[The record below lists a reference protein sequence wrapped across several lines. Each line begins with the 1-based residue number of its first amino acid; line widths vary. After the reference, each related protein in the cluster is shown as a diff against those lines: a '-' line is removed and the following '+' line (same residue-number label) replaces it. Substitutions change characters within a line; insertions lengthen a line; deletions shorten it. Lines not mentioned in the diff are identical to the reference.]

1 MFPNI
6 LNNYNHCQEAMTK
19 QFYFTVLTIII
30 LSLSACGPTQTVT
43 TTRPDNTA
51 DMIAV
56 AAEQSGDYIAAAGHY
71 LSLAKN
77 AKKQHQAHYYLRAAL
92 AFWQADDIDQAST
105 SLSKVN
111 RDSLSPVEQLDAGLL
126 EAEIALTMYQA
137 EQALNALD
145 AFNPRDIASPQNRQ
159 LLELRIQA
167 YALTENWL
175 EKANS
180 HIALAP
186 LLTEAE
192 KADNQKLLWQ
202 TLMSMTSQSLDLFNP
217 GMPPAVDSG
226 WFALAYAV
234 KTYISNPDTLIVAIE
249 DWQRNYPRHPADPSL
264 YEQTLNAGTRLPQQL
279 NHIAILLPETGP
291 YKSAAYAIKQG
302 ILAAHFDANSRTQ
315 LHFYDV
321 TTDQNSGASNVWQQ
335 YQQAVAQEA
344 SLVIGPLDK
353 KSVQILADADKLSI
367 PVLALNRL
375 SEQEQA
381 QKDNLFQFG
390 LAPED
395 DAIAAANYAAQ
406 QFQRAV
412 VISPEN
418 NWGNRIANAFNDQ
431 WLKNGGILLSHRTYD
446 AKQHD
451 FSEAIR
457 PLLGLETSTQRY
469 QSLKQTLASKLEFEP
484 RRRQDIDFVFLVA
497 KPLKAR
503 QLIPQL
509 KFHRSGRLPVIAT
522 SQAYSGK
529 ENSQQDIDLNGLF
542 INDIPWMF
550 GDIAM
555 EDPVYVSLKT
565 HPPENFERYLRLYAL
580 GADAYQLIPQLNS
593 LSRSADLSFD
603 GATGTL
609 SISPSG
615 QIHRETRWGQFHK
628 GLLQALP
635 SIVEQ

>member
-1 MFPNI
+1 
-6 LNNYNHCQEAMTK
+6 MTK
-19 QFYFTVLTIII
+19 QFYFTALAIIV

-43 TTRPDNTA
+43 TTRPDNA
-51 DMIAV
+51 AEMVAV

-71 LSLAKN
+71 LSLAEN
-77 AKKQHQAHYYLRAAL
+77 AKKQYQAHYYLRAAL

-105 SLSKVN
+105 NLSKVN
-111 RDSLSPVEQLDAGLL
+111 RESLSAVQQLDAGIL
-126 EAEIALTMYQA
+126 EAEIALTSYQA

-145 AFNPRDIASPQNRQ
+145 SFNSSELPSPQNRQ

-186 LLTEAE
+186 LLSESE
-192 KADNQKLLWQ
+192 KAENQKLLWQ
-202 TLMSMTSQSLDLFNP
+202 TLMSMTSQSLDLFTP
-217 GMPPAVDSG
+217 GMPPAIDSG

-321 TTDQNSGASNVWQQ
+321 VTDQNSGVSNVWQQ

-344 SLVIGPLDK
+344 SIVVGPLDK
-353 KSVQILADADKLSI
+353 KSVQILAEADELSI

-375 SEQEQA
+375 SEQGQV
-381 QKDNLFQFG
+381 QKNNLFQFG

-395 DAIAAANYAAQ
+395 DAIAAANYATQQ

-418 NWGNRIANAFNDQ
+418 NWGNRIASTFNDQ
-431 WLKNGGILLSHRTYD
+431 WLKNGGILLNHRSYN
-446 AKQHD
+446 AKQND
-451 FSEAIR
+451 FSAAIR
-457 PLLGLETSTQRY
+457 PLLGLKTSTQRY
-469 QSLKQTLASKLEFEP
+469 QSLKQTLARKLEFEP

-503 QLIPQL
+503 QLLPQL

-522 SQAYSGK
+522 SQAYGGK
-529 ENSQQDIDLNGLF
+529 ANSQQDIDLNGLL

-550 GDIAM
+550 SDTAM

-565 HPPENFERYLRLYAL
+565 HPPENFEAYLRLHAL

-635 SIVEQ
+635 SIVER